1 MYHGCGNSYL
11 DGTNMFI
18 KTGRK
23 CLLPTNEPFWKN
35 PNDTCNKIAKSTR
48 NQLKSKARASPNY
61 MKRYFKFLKNYHKNN
76 YFSGDYSTDTES
88 GTSISDHESLTNNAS
103 ETEQNLSDNELT
115 GENFITDEKTEENQ
129 TPKNKET
136 NDKMLPVDI

>member
-1 MYHGCGNSYL
+1 
-11 DGTNMFI
+11 
-18 KTGRK
+18 
-23 CLLPTNEPFWKN
+23 
-35 PNDTCNKIAKSTR
+35 
-48 NQLKSKARASPNY
+48 

-115 GENFITDEKTEENQ
+115 GENLITDEKTEENQ